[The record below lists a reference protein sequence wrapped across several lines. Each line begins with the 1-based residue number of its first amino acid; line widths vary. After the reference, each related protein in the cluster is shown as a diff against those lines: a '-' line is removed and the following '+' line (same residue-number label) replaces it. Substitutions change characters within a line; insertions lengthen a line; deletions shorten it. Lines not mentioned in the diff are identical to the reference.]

1 VIRPA
6 AEPDIPRIVEIEKS
20 SYADPWKEDLFIQA
34 LGADGKYL
42 FVDEQKDGLSGYIVF
57 EPVLDEGHITNLVV
71 DKKSRG
77 RGIAAGLLNK
87 VLDLA
92 DELSVR
98 SIFLEVKES
107 NEAARKLYS
116 KFGFKQIAKRK
127 GYYPSANEN
136 ALILRLE
143 RGKQ

>member
-1 VIRPA
+1 MIRPA

-20 SYADPWKEDLFIQA
+20 SYANPWKEDLFIQA

-42 FVDEQKDGLSGYIVF
+42 FVDEQNGGLAGYIVF

-71 DKKSRG
+71 DKEYRG
-77 RGIAAGLLNK
+77 RGIASGLLNK
-87 VLDLA
+87 VLGLA
-92 DELSVR
+92 EELSVD
-98 SIFLEVKES
+98 SIFLEVRDS
-107 NEAARKLYS
+107 NEAAKKLYS
-116 KFGFKQIAKRK
+116 KFGFKQVGRRK
-127 GYYPSANEN
+127 GYYSSVNED